1 MKKSIKV
8 AGRPLSMRDLKK
20 SEVKNVTGGLI
31 RPSLNHYIGP
41 PTN

>member
-20 SEVKNVTGGLI
+20 SEVKNVTGGV
-31 RPSLNHYIGP
+31 IGP
-41 PTN
+41 NMNHFVNPPTH